1 MFDYWTNSEYGTS
14 RIEVDGERPAGFYD
28 PKVWDYQGKFDIDDL
43 PKSEF
48 PFPMM
53 DGHYMFDI
61 MGMTDK
67 AVKCRSEDG
76 LMFFVPKSALFVG
89 KKLNI
94 VKFYH
99 AARLNSDRRF
109 NASRG
114 LSK

>member
-1 MFDYWTNSEYGTS
+1 MFDYWTNDQYNTS
-14 RIEVDGERPAGFYD
+14 RIEVAGSRTAGIYD
-28 PKVWDYQGKFDIDDL
+28 PKVWDYQGKFDIDGL
-43 PKSEF
+43 PASEF
-48 PFPMM
+48 PFPVS

-61 MGMTDK
+61 LGLTDK
-67 AVKCRSEDG
+67 AVKCKAENG
-76 LMFFVPKSALFVG
+76 LTFFVPKASLFNG